1 MCGIPECSDG
11 NLWLYIVLPA
21 AGAVALVAAILCAV
35 YLRRRHNRRR
45 GKKPTG
51 GISNGNL
58 LASSGN
64 NSTIAASEASP
75 HSLITGGGSHPS
87 QQSHHNYS
95 EMEMNSLMPPP
106 PQHQPPHLPPPAAM
120 PQQHQYHHL
129 NQHHHLQQHQQQQQI
144 YTPPMHPRQQP
155 QPPRSRARE
164 FPITSVRFNQELG
177 EGAFGKVYKG
187 DLGGIIGGCSTHV
200 AIKTLRPGC
209 NTQTKADFQRDIE
222 LWSDLRHP
230 NVVMLIGVVLK
241 DDPQCMIFEYLA
253 QGDLHEF
260 LLSRNVKPE
269 SSSTLDHAADRDRA
283 LDSTDMSFF
292 AIQIASGL
300 EYLASQNFVHR
311 DVAARNCLV
320 GENMSIKIS
329 DLGLC
334 RDIYASDYYRVQS
347 KSLLPVRWMPPESI
361 LYGKFTTESDVWS
374 FGVLMWEI
382 YSFGQQPY
390 YGYSNQEVIEMI
402 RSRQL
407 LPCPED
413 CPSRMYAFMVEC
425 WHEIPTRR
433 PQFGEIHA
441 RLRHWEGVSTGYQS
455 TSHSMASGGS
465 QHSSTGPSNNTGSTN
480 LSQNMLLQQ
489 QQQLLNKSTSGSLSG
504 GYSRPFGH
512 LLDAAPKLP
521 PQPAAGMVQVAS
533 GANGAPQTVLWH
545 QSNGGGG
552 AGGPKTAMGAGSN
565 GQASSSIAS
574 LQMV

>member
-1 MCGIPECSDG
+1 MCGIPECADG

-21 AGAVALVAAILCAV
+21 GGAVALVAVILCAV
-35 YLRRRHNRRR
+35 YLRRRHSRRR

-64 NSTIAASEASP
+64 TSTIAASEASP
-75 HSLITGGGSHPS
+75 HSLITGGGGSHPS
-87 QQSHHNYS
+87 GQQSHHNYS

-106 PQHQPPHLPPPAAM
+106 PQQQPPQLPPPAVM
-120 PQQHQYHHL
+120 PYHL
-129 NQHHHLQQHQQQQQI
+129 SQHHHIQQQQQI
-144 YTPPMHPRQQP
+144 YTPPMHPRQP

-177 EGAFGKVYKG
+177 DGAFGKVYKG

-200 AIKTLRPGC
+200 AIKTLRPGS

-230 NVVMLIGVVLK
+230 NVVMLIGIVLK

-260 LLSRNVKPE
+260 LLSRNAKPE
-269 SSSTLDHAADRDRA
+269 SGATLDRAADRDRA

-300 EYLASQNFVHR
+300 EYLAGQNFVHR

-382 YSFGQQPY
+382 FSFGQQPY

-455 TSHSMASGGS
+455 TSHSMVSGGS

-480 LSQNMLLQQ
+480 LSQNLLLQQ
-489 QQQLLNKSTSGSLSG
+489 QQQLLNKSASGSLSG

-512 LLDAAPKLP
+512 LLDSAPKP
-521 PQPAAGMVQVAS
+521 APAAGMVQVAS
-533 GANGAPQTVLWH
+533 GPNGAPQTVLWH
-545 QSNGGGG
+545 QSNGGA
-552 AGGPKTAMGAGSN
+552 AGGTKTAGSN